1 MEHDD
6 VGGVDEGHAEV
17 LGHEVGREPLAA
29 GDDVLGR
36 VLLDVVREGLELVR
50 ERPFEAELIDD
61 VLVTALDI
69 AKKGGAVDAVL
80 DVGVHKQ
87 EKVRDLVVPGETLAG
102 GGDDDE
108 LAVRI
113 GLDDA
118 LDLLELLGG
127 SDGGAAKLCDLDHL

>member
-36 VLLDVVREGLELVR
+36 VLLDVVREGLELVG
-50 ERPFEAELIDD
+50 ERPLEAKLIDD
-61 VLVTALDI
+61 VLIAALDI

-87 EKVRDLVVPGETLAG
+87 EQVRDLVVPGETLAG

-127 SDGGAAKLCDLDHL
+127 SDGGAAELCDLDHL